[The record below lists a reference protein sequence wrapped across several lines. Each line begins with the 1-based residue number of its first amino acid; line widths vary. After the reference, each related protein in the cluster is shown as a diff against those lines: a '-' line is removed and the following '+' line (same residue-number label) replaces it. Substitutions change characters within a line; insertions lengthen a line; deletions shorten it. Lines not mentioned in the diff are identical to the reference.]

1 MRKPTSGLCQ
11 ARKTWDKQTLETT
24 NAEGNKT
31 SREAHDFQVVLGVG
45 KVAKDSEGDGKL

>member
-1 MRKPTSGLCQ
+1 LRKPTSGLCQ
-11 ARKTWDKQTLETT
+11 ARKTWGKQTLETA